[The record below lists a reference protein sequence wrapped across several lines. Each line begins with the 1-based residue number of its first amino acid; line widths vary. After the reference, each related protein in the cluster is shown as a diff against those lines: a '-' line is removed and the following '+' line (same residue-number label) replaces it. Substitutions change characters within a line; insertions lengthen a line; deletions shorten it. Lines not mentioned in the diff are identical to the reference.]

1 MAVNADMGEEGSAA
15 GDDIDE
21 EDEDNFV
28 MAAMLKK

>member
-1 MAVNADMGEEGSAA
+1 MALNADMGEEGSAA

-21 EDEDNFV
+21 DEDNFV